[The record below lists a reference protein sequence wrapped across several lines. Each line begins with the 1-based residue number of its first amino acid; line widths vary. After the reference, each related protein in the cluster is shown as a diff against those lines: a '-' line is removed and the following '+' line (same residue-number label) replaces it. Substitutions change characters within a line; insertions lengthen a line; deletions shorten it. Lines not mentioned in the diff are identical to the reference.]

1 MFNWNNKSA
10 DVRVWPAQSIAIY
23 RYGKRYMDFETEAK
37 QFSYIR
43 YKQST

>member
-1 MFNWNNKSA
+1 MFNCNKSA
-10 DVRVWPAQSIAIY
+10 DVRVWSVQSIAIY
-23 RYGKRYMDFETEAK
+23 HNGKRYMDFETKAK